1 MENLTMK
8 KSLLALAAMGAFVG
22 AAQAQSS
29 VSVYGIYDGG
39 FNSTNTET
47 STAGV
52 ISKAITNGWIGGSAA
67 SSRLGFRGTED
78 LGGGRSAVFNLEV
91 GFHAGDG
98 TITTTTNVTSTGGVT
113 QTPLSNQSGT
123 GVRTSMVGIA
133 DKQLGTVTIGRR
145 TSGIHN
151 LILGGT
157 GIAGNNMTGYLTS
170 ENMAGGTGYTTN
182 TQVQINAQR
191 MSNGLYY
198 ESPNINGLTARI
210 DYSND
215 GTTTRSYTTSTAT
228 SQTAN
233 NISNFG
239 AVLRY
244 QGVKDLDISIGTH
257 GVKATQGL
265 IDAVTTPV
273 TTPGQ
278 TATATTDTRIT
289 AGSVAYTMGGL
300 KGEFIHARNQ
310 TTQANAQTNKVSANM
325 IGLQYQAGAIM
336 PFAKYGIG
344 ETQTGIAGAANAD
357 TKGMQLGAQYTMSK
371 RTSLYA
377 AYGSQE
383 IKVKTSTTATL
394 VGNTTKRTEIAAGIV
409 HTF

>member
-1 MENLTMK
+1 MQLN
-8 KSLLALAAMGAFVG
+8 
-22 AAQAQSS
+22 
-29 VSVYGIYDGG
+29 
-39 FNSTNTET
+39 
-47 STAGV
+47 
-52 ISKAITNGWIGGSAA
+52 
-67 SSRLGFRGTED
+67 
-78 LGGGRSAVFNLEV
+78 AVR
-91 GFHAGDG
+91 
-98 TITTTTNVTSTGGVT
+98 I
-113 QTPLSNQSGT
+113 
-123 GVRTSMVGIA
+123 
-133 DKQLGTVTIGRR
+133 
-145 TSGIHN
+145 
-151 LILGGT
+151 
-157 GIAGNNMTGYLTS
+157 
-170 ENMAGGTGYTTN
+170 
-182 TQVQINAQR
+182 
-191 MSNGLYY
+191 SNGLYY

-215 GTTTRSYTTSTAT
+215 GTTTRSLGTPAVT

-239 AVLRY
+239 AILRY
-244 QGVKDLDISIGTH
+244 QGVKNLDIAIGTH
-257 GVKATQGL
+257 GVKATQGA
-265 IDAVTTPV
+265 IDAVATPV

-278 TATATTDTRIT
+278 LATATTDTRIT

-310 TTQANAQTNKVSANM
+310 TTQANAQTNKVSSNM
-325 IGLQYQAGAIM
+325 IGLQYQVGAIM

-383 IKVKTSTTATL
+383 IKVKTSTTANL